1 MKENKRTILFLL
13 LGSFFIANAII
24 AEFIGVKIF
33 SVEETLGIPPISLHL
48 FGDVYSFNMTAGVL
62 LWPLVFIMSDIINEY
77 FGRNGVKLFSYIAA
91 VLITYAFI
99 VVYASIKTVP
109 AAFWLTKE
117 TAEGPI
123 NMQTAFGAVF
133 GQGLW
138 IIAGSLIA
146 FLIGQL
152 ADVYTFHHIKKR
164 TGEKALWLR
173 ATGSTL
179 ISQLIDSFVVLVIAF
194 YIGGN
199 WPLKLVL
206 AVGVVNYIYKF
217 TVAVCLTPMLYLLH
231 QVIDAWL
238 GKELAKQMID
248 EAHKQ

>member
-33 SVEETLGIPPISLHL
+33 SVEETLGIPPITLTI
-48 FGDVYSFNMTAGVL
+48 FGDNYTFNMTAGVL

-77 FGRNGVKLFSYIAA
+77 FGRNGVKLFSYIAS
-91 VLITYAFI
+91 VLIAYAFI
-99 VVYASIKTVP
+99 MVYVSIKTVP
-109 AAFWLTKE
+109 ATFWLTKQ
-117 TAEGPI
+117 TPDGVI
-123 NMQTAFGAVF
+123 NMQQAFGAVF

-138 IIAGSLIA
+138 IIAGSLVA

-152 ADVYTFHHIKKR
+152 VDVYAFHHIKKR

-179 ISQLIDSFVVLVIAF
+179 ISQLVDSFVVLVIAF

-206 AVGVVNYIYKF
+206 AVGVVNYLYKF
-217 TVAVCLTPMLYLLH
+217 TVAICLTPMLYLLH
-231 QVIDAWL
+231 QIIDAWL
-238 GKELAKQMID
+238 GKELSAQLIH
-248 EAHKQ
+248 EAHNQ

>member
-1 MKENKRTILFLL
+1 
-13 LGSFFIANAII
+13 
-24 AEFIGVKIF
+24 
-33 SVEETLGIPPISLHL
+33 
-48 FGDVYSFNMTAGVL
+48 
-62 LWPLVFIMSDIINEY
+62 
-77 FGRNGVKLFSYIAA
+77 
-91 VLITYAFI
+91 
-99 VVYASIKTVP
+99 
-109 AAFWLTKE
+109 
-117 TAEGPI
+117 
-123 NMQTAFGAVF
+123 MQTAFGAVF

-138 IIAGSLIA
+138 IIGGSLIA

-152 ADVYTFHHIKKR
+152 VDVHIFHHIKKR

-194 YIGGN
+194 YIGGK

-217 TVAVCLTPMLYLLH
+217 MVAVCLTPMLYLLH
-231 QVIDAWL
+231 QLIDVWL

-248 EAHKQ
+248 DAHKQ